1 MTDPVTVAYGLAAAA
16 FLVGVGI
23 AAVLYTKLEG
33 SRDRSRLVAL
43 AVIPGFAG
51 ISYVAMALGIGTVTI
66 NGTELVGFRYVDWVV
81 TTPLLVGFIGYVA
94 GASRR
99 AIAGVMLAD
108 ALMIAFGVGAVVAD
122 GTLKW
127 VLFGVS
133 SAFHV
138 SLFAYLYV
146 VFPRTV
152 PEDPMQRGLFS
163 LLKNHVGLLWLAYPF
178 VWLMGP
184 EGIAFAGA
192 VGTAMTYVFLDVLA
206 KVPYVYFFY
215 ARRQAFM
222 DVTASSAA
230 TGGGGPA
237 VGDDAPAAA
246 GDDGPTA
253 AD

>member
-1 MTDPVTVAYGLAAAA
+1 MTGAVTGAYWLAAVA

-23 AAVLYTKLEG
+23 TAALYAKLEG
-33 SRDRSRLVAL
+33 SGARVRLAAL

-51 ISYVAMALGIGTVTI
+51 LSYVGMALGIGTVTI
-66 NGTELVGFRYVDWVV
+66 DGAELVGLRYVDWIV

-99 AIAGVMLAD
+99 AIGGVMIAD
-108 ALMIAFGVGAVVAD
+108 ALMIAFGAAAVVTG

-127 VLFGVS
+127 ALFAAS
-133 SAFHV
+133 SLFHV

-146 VFPRTV
+146 VFPRGI
-152 PEDPMQRGLFS
+152 PDDPMQKGLFS

-184 EGIAFAGA
+184 AGIGFTTA
-192 VGTAMTYVFLDVLA
+192 VGAALTYAFLDVLA

-222 DVTASSAA
+222 DVTDSREAA
-230 TGGGGPA
+230 K
-237 VGDDAPAAA
+237 GDGDALRDEAPAAA
-246 GDDGPTA
+246 D
-253 AD
+253 

>member
-1 MTDPVTVAYGLAAAA
+1 MTDPVSAAYWVAAFG

-23 AAVLYTKLEG
+23 TAVLYRKLSG
-33 SRDRSRLVAL
+33 SAHRGRLAAL
-43 AVIPGFAG
+43 AIIPGFAG
-51 ISYVAMALGIGTVTI
+51 ICYVGMALGIGTFTVD
-66 NGTELVGFRYVDWVV
+66 GVEFVGLRYVDWIV

-108 ALMIAFGVGAVVAD
+108 ALMIAFGAGAVLTG

-127 VLFGVS
+127 ALFGVS
-133 SAFHV
+133 AVFHV

-146 VFPRTV
+146 IFPRSV
-152 PEDPMQRGLFS
+152 PDDPMQRGLFS

-184 EGIAFAGA
+184 AGIGFTGGVAAA
-192 VGTAMTYVFLDVLA
+192 LTYAFLDVLA

-215 ARRQAFM
+215 ARRRAFLDIERA
-222 DVTASSAA
+222 DVATESDAPAA
-230 TGGGGPA
+230 L
-237 VGDDAPAAA
+237 GDDAPA
-246 GDDGPTA
+246 TA
-253 AD
+253 D

>member
-1 MTDPVTVAYGLAAAA
+1 MTGAVSVAYWVAALG
-16 FLVGVGI
+16 FLVGLGI
-23 AAVLYTKLEG
+23 TAALYAKLSESERRG
-33 SRDRSRLVAL
+33 RLAAL

-51 ISYVAMALGIGTVTI
+51 ICYVGMALGIGTVTV
-66 NGTELVGFRYVDWVV
+66 NGSEFVGLRYVDWIV

-108 ALMIAFGVGAVVAD
+108 ALMIAFGAGAVVAG

-127 VLFGVS
+127 ALFGVS
-133 SAFHV
+133 AVFHL

-146 VFPRTV
+146 IFPRAV
-152 PEDPMQRGLFS
+152 PDDPMQRGLFS

-184 EGIAFAGA
+184 AGIGFTGA
-192 VGTAMTYVFLDVLA
+192 VSAALTYAFLDVLA

-215 ARRQAFM
+215 TRRQAFT
-222 DVTASSAA
+222 DVTASSTAGAESDPAA
-230 TGGGGPA
+230 I
-237 VGDDAPAAA
+237 GDDAP
-246 GDDGPTA
+246 TA

>member
-1 MTDPVTVAYGLAAAA
+1 MTGAVSAAYWLAAVA

-23 AAVLYTKLEG
+23 TAVLYTKLEG
-33 SRDRSRLVAL
+33 SRERTRLAAL

-51 ISYVAMALGIGTVTI
+51 VSYVGMALGIGTVTI
-66 NGTELVGFRYVDWVV
+66 NGSELVGLRYVDWIV
-81 TTPLLVGFIGYVA
+81 TTPLLVGFIGYAA

-99 AIAGVMLAD
+99 AIAGVMIAD
-108 ALMIAFGVGAVVAD
+108 ALMIAFGAAAVATG

-127 VLFGVS
+127 ALFGVS
-133 SAFHV
+133 SLFHL

-146 VFPRTV
+146 VFPRGL
-152 PEDPMQRGLFS
+152 PDDPMQRGLFS

-184 EGIAFAGA
+184 AGIAFTGA
-192 VGTAMTYVFLDVLA
+192 VGTALTYAFLDVLA

-215 ARRQAFM
+215 ARRQAFI
-222 DVTASSAA
+222 DVTASREAA
-230 TGGGGPA
+230 AEDGRVP
-237 VGDDAPAAA
+237 VGDDAP
-246 GDDGPTA
+246 TA

>member
-1 MTDPVTVAYGLAAAA
+1 MTGAVSVAYWIAALG

-23 AAVLYTKLEG
+23 TAVLYAKLEG
-33 SRDRSRLVAL
+33 SAHRGRLAAL

-51 ISYVAMALGIGTVTI
+51 IAYVGMALGIGTVTV
-66 NGTELVGFRYVDWVV
+66 NGAELVGLRYVDWIV

-99 AIAGVMLAD
+99 AIAGVMVAD
-108 ALMIAFGVGAVVAD
+108 ALMIAFGAAAVVTG

-127 VLFGVS
+127 VFFGVS
-133 SAFHV
+133 ALFHA

-146 VFPRTV
+146 VFPRSV
-152 PEDPMQRGLFS
+152 PDDPMQRGLFS

-184 EGIAFAGA
+184 AGIGFTGA
-192 VGTAMTYVFLDVLA
+192 VGAALTYAFLDVLA

-215 ARRQAFM
+215 ARRQAFL
-222 DVTASSAA
+222 DVTSASA
-230 TGGGGPA
+230 
-237 VGDDAPAAA
+237 
-246 GDDGPTA
+246 DDGDLGGTVDDVPTA